1 MSLDD
6 LSPLRMAPP
15 ESADDL
21 GRRMAREK
29 TAAARQHERDL
40 EAVSLP
46 PGRVGSVPYL
56 NAVPLTR
63 GLEHDIV
70 FATPSRLAGLLRS
83 GQLDAAL
90 VSVTEVLLHDL
101 YEVLDGVAVASL
113 GEVLSVFLAHRGP
126 LEQATRIACDPASL
140 TSVNLLKVLLAE
152 RGLKPELVPL
162 DDYAAAARHDAVLLI
177 GDRALGPAGGPAGTG
192 SFQLVWDLGDEWCRW
207 TGLPFV
213 FAVWAAR
220 SGIDP
225 STVAPL
231 LTRARDSGVAN
242 LAAIAAAEAAGHGLT
257 VPQCL
262 GYLRDNLHFHLGPR
276 EREALWLFR
285 DKAAKLGLWGTA
297 ADGAAAAPKSP
308 QRVS

>member
-15 ESADDL
+15 ESAEDL

-40 EAVSLP
+40 EAISLP

-63 GLEHDIV
+63 GLEHEIV
-70 FATPSRLAGLLRS
+70 FATPSRLAGMLRA
-83 GQLDAAL
+83 GELDAAL

-101 YEVLDGVAVASL
+101 YHVLDGVAVASL

-126 LEQATRIACDPASL
+126 LEQVTRIACDPASL

-162 DDYAAAARHDAVLLI
+162 GDYASAASHDAVLLI
-177 GDRALGPAGGPAGTG
+177 GDRALDFRRQPHDHT
-192 SFQLVWDLGDEWCRW
+192 LWDLGAAWNEL

-213 FAVWAAR
+213 YAVWALRRDADTTEIRRALREAKQFGMETLDYLIANRPEYDVDLRRDYLGWHIHYHLGADEKRGLAR
-220 SGIDP
+220 F
-225 STVAPL
+225 VEL
-231 LTRARDSGVAN
+231 LRH
-242 LAAIAAAEAAGHGLT
+242 HGL
-257 VPQCL
+257 
-262 GYLRDNLHFHLGPR
+262 GPVYDPR
-276 EREALWLFR
+276 YV
-285 DKAAKLGLWGTA
+285 T
-297 ADGAAAAPKSP
+297 
-308 QRVS
+308 